1 MDLLAQTSTGPV
13 EGRVKEGVLLF
24 AGIPFAEAPVGRLR
38 FAPPAPHPGW
48 REPLAALRPG
58 DARLDGVW
66 RRGRGPERPVPEQPC
81 CLGSGPLIDR
91 VRPDSGPMPA

>member
-38 FAPPAPHPGW
+38 FAPPAPHPDW
-48 REPLAALRPG
+48 REPRSAQRFGNAAM
-58 DARLDGVW
+58 
-66 RRGRGPERPVPEQPC
+66 QPA
-81 CLGSGPLIDR
+81 GSGLT
-91 VRPDSGPMPA
+91 